1 MMKDYNRIQ
10 AAEKGFADRVPIYGQ
25 IHEYVMASSGI
36 PAREFYS
43 NGKLLVR
50 KTMEIAEKLGLDDP
64 HIAYDTY
71 NIEPE
76 ALGMKVK
83 YFNNKVPSLVNEQ
96 LIKKKEDLKTLK
108 PPRPGK
114 DGRMPF
120 VLEVIKEYQKLGIKP
135 KLHSSISFTA
145 PFTLAAQLRGV
156 TNFLIDTI
164 QDTIFAHDLLS
175 FVTEEVLKPWIKMM
189 KEANKLD
196 KPIFGG
202 ADALAS
208 PPNMSIK
215 GIKEFA
221 LNYIL
226 KLRKQF
232 EDEAMVQNWV
242 GESYIREVRELLEI
256 KLMASPKIIIGQDPD
271 IEKIGPEIYKE
282 FAKKHNVPLVLG
294 IGSSFLM
301 LSTPN
306 KIRQRVKRYIEVC
319 KDWGKLLLY
328 LCNVGANTPPENLEA
343 VINAVQE
350 YGQYK

>member
-10 AAEKGFADRVPIYGQ
+10 AAERGFADRVPIYGQ

-64 HIAYDTY
+64 HIAHDTY
-71 NIEPE
+71 NIEAE

-83 YFNNKVPSLVNEQ
+83 YFNNKVPSLVNEP

-135 KLHSSISFTA
+135 KLHPSISFTA

-164 QDTIFAHDLLS
+164 QDTTFAHDLLS
-175 FVTEEVLKPWIKMM
+175 FVTEEVLKPW
-189 KEANKLD
+189 
-196 KPIFGG
+196 IFGG

-232 EDEAMVQNWV
+232 EDEAAVQNWV
-242 GESYIREVRELLEI
+242 GESYIREARELLEI
-256 KLMASPKIIIGQDPD
+256 KLIASPKIIIGQDPD
-271 IEKIGPEIYKE
+271 VEKIGPEIYKE
-282 FAKKHNVPLVLG
+282 FAKKHDVPLVLG
-294 IGSSFLM
+294 IGNTFLM
-301 LSTPN
+301 FSTPN
-306 KIRQRVKRYIEVC
+306 EIKQRIKRYVEVG
-319 KDWGKLLLY
+319 KEWGKFLLY
-328 LCNVGANTPPENLEA
+328 LCNVGANNSPENLEA

>member
-10 AAEKGFADRVPIYGQ
+10 AAERGFADRVPIYGQ

-50 KTMEIAEKLGLDDP
+50 KTMEIAKKLGLDDP

-71 NIEPE
+71 NIEAE

-83 YFNNKVPSLVNEQ
+83 YFNNRVPSLVNEP

-135 KLHSSISFTA
+135 KLHPSISFTA

-164 QDTIFAHDLLS
+164 QDPTFAHDLLS
-175 FVTEEVLKPWIKMM
+175 FVTEKVLKPWIKMM
-189 KEANKLD
+189 KEANKLN

-215 GIKEFA
+215 GVKEFA

-232 EDEAMVQNWV
+232 EDEAIVQNWV
-242 GESYIREVRELLEI
+242 GESYVREVRELLEI
-256 KLMASPKIIIGQDPD
+256 KLMVSPKIIIGQDPD
-271 IEKIGPEIYKE
+271 VEKIGPEIYEE
-282 FAKKHNVPLVLG
+282 FAKKHDVPLVLG

-306 KIRQRVKRYIEVC
+306 EIRQRVKRYIEGF
-319 KDWGKLLLY
+319 KDWKKFLLY

-343 VINAVQE
+343 AINAVQK